1 MSTFKLKFTV
11 EFTTETD
18 TEYYPSELKIN
29 DPDSIA
35 KFEEDNC
42 EIQMLLDTA
51 MEDKAKSK
59 LNIKVTPV
67 K

>member
-1 MSTFKLKFTV
+1 MKRIRTN
-11 EFTTETD
+11 EHH
-18 TEYYPSELKIN
+18 PPELKVN

-51 MEDKAKSK
+51 MEDISKSQLK
-59 LNIKVTPV
+59 VKVTPV